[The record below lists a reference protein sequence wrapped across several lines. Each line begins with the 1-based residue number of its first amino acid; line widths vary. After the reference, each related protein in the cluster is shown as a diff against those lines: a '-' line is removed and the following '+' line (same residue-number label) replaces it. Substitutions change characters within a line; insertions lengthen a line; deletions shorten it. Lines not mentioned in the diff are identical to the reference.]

1 MSCLFLHVGYVGGAF
16 LIIIL
21 MIVASVVIVMS
32 KTKHKEQLNKMSWIQ
47 ISAVAILCIVAT
59 GLAVGIIYGTIN
71 L

>member
-1 MSCLFLHVGYVGGAF
+1 
-16 LIIIL
+16 